1 MLDWLDLDYDGNLRQ
16 YSTAQLYG
24 LLGADAH
31 NGSAKCTLSLL
42 PERMVADKAEA
53 KPLLNHR
60 MYGLTALCKN
70 ADRGSRRQQA
80 VWEKIEVLL
89 SSKHQTCVSDLL
101 RKVDSSG
108 EHQSLDLTSLP
119 IEKLVQRAFR
129 ELGGL
134 NLFIK
139 EKDVTCIQERFLD
152 PEKLPVD
159 VSDMSLLITSLAW
172 GASLDPEVSSA
183 SKVALLDA
191 VLEASTLLLRQ
202 NGSVRKFLALVAV
215 LCLAEKTGS
224 DNLPALILGSIST
237 AASLSLHLE
246 TALRKF
252 CVSNEQA
259 VQTKRAMR
267 ILYCID
273 KSYALRWQTFSL
285 VGDGSLPTTN
295 PPDTA
300 LPSDVATTL
309 SLEWLRIRSQYSKI
323 CSNILQLG
331 VGAEGELSEN
341 RSNRAVALS
350 TALEEWYGSVE
361 ISQMMLSLEHSDAVH
376 MKLQTSYH
384 YYEARFQLLTISLPD
399 PRSSSPT
406 GSQECKEVL
415 RRSIR
420 EVITGSNTIASEYL
434 LQDCNHLFIQTL
446 ALSMLALD
454 ILLESDQGCGKENRA
469 LLSIVA
475 GFFARVDIILP
486 QSSIFEE
493 VSNLIEILTYR

>member
-1 MLDWLDLDYDGNLRQ
+1 
-16 YSTAQLYG
+16 
-24 LLGADAH
+24 
-31 NGSAKCTLSLL
+31 
-42 PERMVADKAEA
+42 
-53 KPLLNHR
+53 
-60 MYGLTALCKN
+60 
-70 ADRGSRRQQA
+70 
-80 VWEKIEVLL
+80 
-89 SSKHQTCVSDLL
+89 
-101 RKVDSSG
+101 
-108 EHQSLDLTSLP
+108 
-119 IEKLVQRAFR
+119 
-129 ELGGL
+129 
-134 NLFIK
+134 
-139 EKDVTCIQERFLD
+139 
-152 PEKLPVD
+152 
-159 VSDMSLLITSLAW
+159 MSLLITSLAW
-172 GASLDPEVSSA
+172 GALLDPEVSSA

-246 TALRKF
+246 TALRKS
-252 CVSNEQA
+252 CVSNDQA
-259 VQTKRAMR
+259 VQTKRAMW

-300 LPSDVATTL
+300 LPSEVATTL

-331 VGAEGELSEN
+331 VGAEGEPSEN
-341 RSNRAVALS
+341 RSNRAVVLS
-350 TALEEWYGSVE
+350 AALEEWYGSVE

-384 YYEARFQLLTISLPD
+384 YYEARFQLLSISLPD

-406 GSQECKEVL
+406 GSQECREVL

-420 EVITGSNTIASEYL
+420 EVITGSNTITSEYL